1 MHPGELCGILYVEFL
16 CSHVIIYSRRVEGYM
31 LQILKKMNLLLDKK
45 QKRKMVGIVFMML
58 IGGVLESLGVTMII
72 PVLQVLV
79 DPACVEK
86 NAYFAAIYQFLHL
99 QSPVQFAVVM
109 MIGLILVFVLK
120 NSFLFLQNVVQ
131 LRFIYTNQF
140 ATSRRMMINFMK
152 RPYEYYLNAETS
164 VIQRNITS
172 DVNNMYGLILSVL
185 QLTSECVVFV
195 CLVFV
200 LLFQDA
206 KMILCIAALLLLVLL
221 IIKVVLKPIMVRA
234 GVDNQNFYSG
244 LFKWIEQSVMGIKE
258 IKIANKE
265 NYFIKEYAV
274 FEIDNQT
281 ICRKCFSSGT
291 EHFCKVQFF
300 CSNIL
305 YVYSRRIRLFW

>member
-120 NSFLFLQNVVQ
+120 NSFLFLQK
-131 LRFIYTNQF
+131 
-140 ATSRRMMINFMK
+140 SK
-152 RPYEYYLNAETS
+152 E
-164 VIQRNITS
+164 
-172 DVNNMYGLILSVL
+172 
-185 QLTSECVVFV
+185 
-195 CLVFV
+195 
-200 LLFQDA
+200 
-206 KMILCIAALLLLVLL
+206 KM
-221 IIKVVLKPIMVRA
+221 
-234 GVDNQNFYSG
+234 
-244 LFKWIEQSVMGIKE
+244 
-258 IKIANKE
+258 
-265 NYFIKEYAV
+265 
-274 FEIDNQT
+274 
-281 ICRKCFSSGT
+281 
-291 EHFCKVQFF
+291 
-300 CSNIL
+300 
-305 YVYSRRIRLFW
+305 

>member
-86 NAYFAAIYQFLHL
+86 NAYFATIYQFLHL

-234 GVDNQNFYSG
+234 IN
-244 LFKWIEQSVMGIKE
+244 
-258 IKIANKE
+258 
-265 NYFIKEYAV
+265 AV
-274 FEIDNQT
+274 N
-281 ICRKCFSSGT
+281 
-291 EHFCKVQFF
+291 
-300 CSNIL
+300 
-305 YVYSRRIRLFW
+305 